1 MQRELAEFTSAELTV
16 GLQAT
21 NGGQASSTTAKGLT
35 RLRSVGATVG
45 AFLPT
50 RRPGAHG
57 AAADAGPQVVT
68 KAAFERWFRNRC
80 KTAVDDPYDV
90 LYGTTDSR
98 AYYWFMQ
105 ILWLKTLINLL
116 YSFGRAAQPGDALH
130 SWHLWVAMLLSAS
143 VCAMICVNPYL
154 SPIDQTVELFALLC
168 LARGGACTR
177 AAVRLRLE
185 SLVH

>member
-21 NGGQASSTTAKGLT
+21 NGGQALSTTAKGLT
-35 RLRSVGATVG
+35 HLRSVGATVG

-68 KAAFERWFRNRC
+68 KAAFERWFRKRC
-80 KTAVDDPYDV
+80 TAAVDDPYDV

-130 SWHLWVAMLLSAS
+130 SWHLWMAMLLSAS

-177 AAVRLRLE
+177 AATRPAAA
-185 SLVH
+185 